1 MGTLPH
7 ARYPP
12 NPYKKTQ
19 SQMVLRIALTFYAV
33 YDYRRIAAKHS
44 LQ

>member
-1 MGTLPH
+1 MGTLLH